1 MPAGRAVHRRDI
13 ADGESERVQPERGP
27 GGQPVGAAEI
37 TLDRAVPDA
46 FTELFDGCGTGALG
60 GSGGDLL
67 DADARDVHET
77 VDGQARQ
84 RRPSAARGRDSS
96 PGRAHRH
103 RRDLEREG
111 AIGFVDND
119 RGTARLAVGI
129 RTFWATREDDAR
141 WLRFGTGAGITWA
154 SDPEGEWR
162 ECELKARVLV
172 GLASGRVVT

>member
-1 MPAGRAVHRRDI
+1 M
-13 ADGESERVQPERGP
+13 S
-27 GGQPVGAAEI
+27 GAPKV
-37 TLDRAVPDA
+37 T
-46 FTELFDGCGTGALG
+46 AL
-60 GSGGDLL
+60 
-67 DADARDVHET
+67 
-77 VDGQARQ
+77 QAIC
-84 RRPSAARGRDSS
+84 
-96 PGRAHRH
+96 
-103 RRDLEREG
+103 DLERVPRGPYCG

>member
-67 DADARDVHET
+67 DADARD
-77 VDGQARQ
+77 GI
-84 RRPSAARGRDSS
+84 AARLDE
-96 PGRAHRH
+96 
-103 RRDLEREG
+103 LVE
-111 AIGFVDND
+111 
-119 RGTARLAVGI
+119 
-129 RTFWATREDDAR
+129 
-141 WLRFGTGAGITWA
+141 AGLV
-154 SDPEGEWR
+154 E
-162 ECELKARVLV
+162 ARV
-172 GLASGRVVT
+172 SGAA